1 MSHRQLSLQFD
12 IDDDGVHS
20 LLRASGDWKERFAAA
35 DGESRRELARQ
46 LQQQVQQRLA
56 DVVHVLVFSGDLSAV
71 ADL

>member
-12 IDDDGVHS
+12 IDDGVRS
-20 LLRASGDWKERFAAA
+20 VLRASGVWKERFAAA
-35 DGESRRELARQ
+35 DGESRLELARQ